1 MGVKENRPIPIAI
14 TSAIM
19 PKRAILS
26 VLESLC
32 VWSLAIG
39 AVYLK
44 MERNLKRLIFTA
56 SLLFIGGCQVSPVYY
71 HKHPAKQ
78 VVVLDEKEISVL
90 ALGEDRWEA
99 FGKPQGSSPQAQE
112 QQQLRQVK
120 AIEIVSGCLVLPET
134 VSMAAKPGLLTAQV
148 QCAKK

>member
-1 MGVKENRPIPIAI
+1 
-14 TSAIM
+14 
-19 PKRAILS
+19 
-26 VLESLC
+26 
-32 VWSLAIG
+32 
-39 AVYLK
+39 

-56 SLLFIGGCQVSPVYY
+56 SLFLIGGCQMSPVYY

-90 ALGEDRWEA
+90 ALGGDRWEA
-99 FGKPQGSSPQAQE
+99 FGKPQGSSPEAQE
-112 QQQLRQVK
+112 KQQQRQVK
-120 AIEIVSGCLVLPET
+120 AIEIVSGCRVLTDT